1 MPGAEQLAARA
12 RALGYQDRLA
22 GLQQVRQVAEILVPV
37 AQVRVGS
44 PARRV
49 VKHHRREDPGD
60 IVIVDLIGPP
70 SGEPGLQVTRFQRLV
85 DRLALAVWQRAD
97 HVDPAVVQEMAIL
110 QVKAQLVGDLTCDHP
125 IGNLLQLTHQVQVG
139 LGIPAAHEALG
150 RPDSDWDV
158 FEPIE
163 AMWRTVADLAAA
175 GVRDC
180 KTMTD
185 RAVLTRAG
193 HIERSTVNAV
203 VTVKPERYIS
213 LYGEMGNLN
222 RMLAWCH
229 ARAIEN
235 ILEKV
240 KCDYVLTDQFGD
252 RSLVERA
259 LMDKGRRVTLEQRPR
274 AEANIAVAAAS
285 VLARAKFVESLRE
298 MSDEYGTTLP
308 KGASAKVDAAAR
320 DFVRAFGRA
329 ELHKVAKMH
338 FRNAKKL

>member
-1 MPGAEQLAARA
+1 MLNISKEEFYRRLCDILKSRGVDAADRRNFRYFIQFVARA
-12 RALGYQDRLA
+12 PGGECMVKIYQGKKGTHAQILNDVGDGGSVVRGAIEEMTGVLPFSA
-22 GLQQVRQVAEILVPV
+22 GEGAKASAPD
-37 AQVRVGS
+37 G
-44 PARRV
+44 
-49 VKHHRREDPGD
+49 H
-60 IVIVDLIGPP
+60 
-70 SGEPGLQVTRFQRLV
+70 
-85 DRLALAVWQRAD
+85 
-97 HVDPAVVQEMAIL
+97 AIT
-110 QVKAQLVGDLTCDHP
+110 APLVGTDESGKGDFFGPL
-125 IGNLLQLTHQVQVG
+125 VV
-139 LGIPAAHEALG
+139 AAVYVTPEGAA
-150 RPDSDWDV
+150 
-158 FEPIE
+158 E
-163 AMWRTVADLAAA
+163 LAAA

-203 VTVKPERYIS
+203 VTVKPERYNS